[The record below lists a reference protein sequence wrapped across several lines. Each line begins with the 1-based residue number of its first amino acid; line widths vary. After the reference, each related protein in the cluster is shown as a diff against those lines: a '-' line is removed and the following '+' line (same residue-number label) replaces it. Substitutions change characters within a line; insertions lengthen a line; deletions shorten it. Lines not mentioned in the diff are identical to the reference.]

1 MKSSAKCSFPKVPVH
16 SLSLQF
22 QAGHWLHGGC
32 CWGGGRVKN
41 EANSKALRGRWTETI
56 FFSSTIDTNG
66 MLAQLGLVCEMR
78 TFRNEIKRDSKSD
91 QIDWYS
97 SKIWKLFFTCFHLQ
111 FWGSSSWWCRWA
123 RSICPCRRG
132 LGLGGRSLLLPEQSL
147 GLEHSSILRDPGS
160 SCERDSKA
168 SMEIPFALSCP
179 NFADLR
185 VESNTTQWAFA
196 QKYARSKIADCD
208 ELREAAPL
216 CFQQS
221 VLSSYKTHGLEAHA
235 WTWCQGFAETKL
247 DVIATEMHLLIV
259 NNPETWASSHHMYIY
274 VKVQYFPS
282 SQSHSACDACSDC
295 TSEDTSPK
303 NHLSKKAALAWCL
316 VLPCVLLSASLRA
329 VYGNFAKVYT
339 FRFSK
344 PGIFQNFTRTWLSDV
359 RS

>member
-1 MKSSAKCSFPKVPVH
+1 
-16 SLSLQF
+16 
-22 QAGHWLHGGC
+22 
-32 CWGGGRVKN
+32 
-41 EANSKALRGRWTETI
+41 
-56 FFSSTIDTNG
+56 

-97 SKIWKLFFTCFHLQ
+97 SKIWKLFFTCFHLH

-132 LGLGGRSLLLPEQSL
+132 LGLGDRSLLLPEQSL

-168 SMEIPFALSCP
+168 SMEIPCANCTVEGIGIRVTMSCTELPKFCRSSCWKQHHPVSFCTNIRPEQNSGLRWIAWSRTTLLSTIC
-179 NFADLR
+179 
-185 VESNTTQWAFA
+185 TQFI
-196 QKYARSKIADCD
+196 QN
-208 ELREAAPL
+208 
-216 CFQQS
+216 
-221 VLSSYKTHGLEAHA
+221 A
-235 WTWCQGFAETKL
+235 WTGSTCL
-247 DVIATEMHLLIV
+247 DVMPGLCRNQTGRH
-259 NNPETWASSHHMYIY
+259 SHWDAFVDCEQSRNMGQQPSLVY

-329 VYGNFAKVYT
+329 VYGFFVKVYT